1 MRIRLKMPSVNQ
13 GKTDRRICPVIN
25 SIFSCMIP
33 FRLYI
38 SHVPVPLNGRFLS
51 LQKTGLCGRMIKT
64 LFNII
69 GRKALMSKDLIVSG
83 EVILG
88 IEFGSTRIKSVLID
102 RDHRVIA
109 SGSHEWENDY
119 VDGIWTYSEKAI
131 ISGLQA
137 SYADLKKDVMTRYQV
152 PLKKLAGL
160 GISAMMHGYLPF
172 DSEMK
177 LLVPFRTWRNTIT
190 GEAAEKLTGL
200 FSFNMPQR
208 WSLSHLYQAILN
220 REPHVSGIR
229 FLTTLAGWIH
239 YLLTGRK
246 VLGVGDASGMMP
258 IDSSTCDFD
267 AGMIQAFDRL
277 VANESFPWKLRDI
290 LPRVLCAGD
299 DAGALTAEG
308 AALLDPAGDLEPGCP
323 LCPPEGD
330 AGTGMAATNSV
341 REKTGNVSAGTSIF
355 SMIVLEKPMTRVY
368 PEIDIVTTPTG
379 KQVGMV
385 HCNSCTSDINAWVSL
400 FREFAALIGAETDA
414 SDAFTKLFLKSLE
427 AEPDCGGLVSFNY
440 LAGEPVTGLSEGRP
454 LFVRLPDARMNL
466 ANFMRAQIY
475 ASMETLKY
483 GMEIMKRENV
493 KIDCVYGHG
502 GLFKTKGVAQNYLA
516 AAIHAPVTVMET
528 AGEGGA
534 WGIALL
540 ADYLVYRSSGE
551 SLEDY
556 LENHVFQGMER
567 MTVSPDREDEKGFDR
582 FMERF
587 VSCLPAQKAAVEHF
601 RS

>member
-1 MRIRLKMPSVNQ
+1 
-13 GKTDRRICPVIN
+13 
-25 SIFSCMIP
+25 
-33 FRLYI
+33 
-38 SHVPVPLNGRFLS
+38 
-51 LQKTGLCGRMIKT
+51 
-64 LFNII
+64 
-69 GRKALMSKDLIVSG
+69 MSMDQIMEG
-83 EVILG
+83 TAILG
-88 IEFGSTRIKSVLID
+88 IEFGSTRIKSVLIG
-102 RDHRVIA
+102 RDHQVIA

-119 VDGIWTYSEKAI
+119 VDGIWTYSEQAI
-131 ISGLQA
+131 LDGLRS
-137 SYADLKKDVMTRYQV
+137 SYADLKNNVKSQFGIT
-152 PLKKLAGL
+152 LKKIGGL

-172 DSEMK
+172 DADMK

-190 GEAAEKLTGL
+190 GPASEELTSL

-220 REPHVSGIR
+220 DEDHVKDIA

-258 IDSSTCDFD
+258 IDSDTCTYDASMVAAFD
-267 AGMIQAFDRL
+267 AL
-277 VANESFPWKLRDI
+277 VAPKHYPWKLSDI
-290 LPRVLCAGD
+290 LPQVLCAGEP
-299 DAGALTAEG
+299 AGMLTAEG
-308 AALLDPAGDLEPGCP
+308 AMLLDPSGDLEAGCP

-330 AGTGMAATNSV
+330 AGTGMTATNSV
-341 REKTGNVSAGTSIF
+341 RERTGNVSAGTSIF
-355 SMIVLEKPMTRVY
+355 SMIVLEKPMSRVY

-385 HCNSCTSDINAWVSL
+385 HCNSCTSDINAWVAL
-400 FREFAALIGAETDA
+400 FREFAALLGVKTEPGDI
-414 SDAFTKLFLKSLE
+414 FTRLFRKSLE
-427 AEPDCGGLVSFNY
+427 GEPDCGGLVSFNY

-454 LFVRLPDARMNL
+454 MFLRLPDAELNL

-483 GMEIMKRENV
+483 GMEIMNRENV
-493 KIDCVYGHG
+493 AIDCVYGHG
-502 GLFKTKGVAQNYLA
+502 GLFKTEGVGQNYLA

-540 ADYLVYRSSGE
+540 ADYLVYRKPDE

-556 LENHVFQGMER
+556 LQNHVFTGMKQK
-567 MTVSPDREDEKGFDR
+567 TVSPDPSDEAGYDR
-582 FMERF
+582 YMERF
-587 VSCLPAQKAAVEHF
+587 VSCLPAQKAAAEHF
-601 RS
+601 RN

>member
-1 MRIRLKMPSVNQ
+1 MSKQEI
-13 GKTDRRICPVIN
+13 
-25 SIFSCMIP
+25 
-33 FRLYI
+33 
-38 SHVPVPLNGRFLS
+38 LNG
-51 LQKTGLCGRMIKT
+51 T
-64 LFNII
+64 
-69 GRKALMSKDLIVSG
+69 A
-83 EVILG
+83 ILG

-102 RDHRVIA
+102 RNHNVIA
-109 SGSHEWENDY
+109 NGSHEWENDY
-119 VDGIWTYSEKAI
+119 VDGVWTYSSEAI
-131 ISGLQA
+131 ISGLRS
-137 SYADLKKDVMTRYQV
+137 SYADLKKDVQNRYQIC
-152 PLKKLAGL
+152 LNKIGGL

-172 DSEMK
+172 DAGMN

-190 GEAAEKLTGL
+190 GEAAEKLTDL

-220 REPHVSGIR
+220 NEPHVKDIS

-239 YLLTGRK
+239 YLLTDRK

-258 IDSSTCDFD
+258 IDSATCTYD
-267 AGMIQAFDRL
+267 AAMVSAFDQL
-277 VANESFPWKLRDI
+277 VADRNYPWKLIDI
-290 LPRVLCAGD
+290 LPKVLCAGEN
-299 DAGALTAEG
+299 AGYLTAQG
-308 AALLDPAGDLEPGCP
+308 AKLLDPDGDLEPGCP

-330 AGTGMAATNSV
+330 AGTGMTATNSV

-355 SMIVLEKPMTRVY
+355 SMIVLEKPMSRVY

-400 FREFAALIGAETDA
+400 FREFAELMGVQTDA
-414 SDAFTKLFLKSLE
+414 GDTFTKLFTRSLE
-427 AEPDCGGLVSFNY
+427 GDPDCGGLVNFNY

-454 LFVRLPDARMNL
+454 MFVRVPDAHMNL

-483 GMEIMKRENV
+483 GMEIMNRENV
-493 KIDCVYGHG
+493 AIDCVYGHG
-502 GLFKTKGVAQNYLA
+502 GLFKTPGVGQNYLA

-540 ADYLVYRSSGE
+540 ADYLVYRAE
-551 SLEDY
+551 NETLEDY
-556 LENHVFQGMER
+556 LQNRVFTGMKQ
-567 MTVSPDREDEKGFDR
+567 MTVSPDPKDEEGFNKY
-582 FMERF
+582 MERF
-587 VSCLPAQKAAVEHF
+587 VSLLPAQKAAADGF
-601 RS
+601 KS